1 MLFPLAHSRCSIKFK
16 SREPMS
22 FPNRALSL
30 RGKQLAQGHAA
41 SQRRAWEQAWPQPS
55 PPARSLPAARA
66 APIPGRVTHPLLVV
80 GDDTADE
87 AGVGVAECGH
97 EAAQGLLV
105 ELAHRPEHA
114 PAGAATRRPVPEAAH
129 LLQPHDALHC
139 EEETEVEREVGQ
151 GSV

>member
-1 MLFPLAHSRCSIKFK
+1 MN
-16 SREPMS
+16 

-30 RGKQLAQGHAA
+30 GGKPTCSRSH
-41 SQRRAWEQAWPQPS
+41 SQSEVSLGPDMVPATSSDWDFTHCQSCLPS
-55 PPARSLPAARA
+55 P
-66 APIPGRVTHPLLVV
+66 GWVTHPLLVV

-105 ELAHRPEHA
+105 ELSHRPEHA
-114 PAGAATRRPVPEAAH
+114 PAWAATRRAIPKAVH

-139 EEETEVEREVGQ
+139 GRRKQ
-151 GSV
+151 M